1 MLLLDTLA
9 CHTPLFI
16 FIQSELSLCIWQVLD
31 HLCVMMSAVCVCSWV
46 FCFLVQMKIFIILYD
61 TRIAFAGNMTMTC
74 SVVCVHNMYVNCV
87 LSSVRQFLKL
97 YILNNTQLG

>member
-1 MLLLDTLA
+1 MVFPDTYQSLQNLTTLHA
-9 CHTPLFI
+9 ASRYTCMHTPLFI

-87 LSSVRQFLKL
+87 
-97 YILNNTQLG
+97 